1 MAETLTSLL
10 RTCVRQMTHL
20 TTTIQLTD
28 GHRSRGGC
36 MSPSDY
42 LQRVLNLFYSEYCAS
57 N

>member
-10 RTCVRQMTHL
+10 RICVRQMAQL
-20 TTTIQLTD
+20 PPVMQLTD

-36 MSPSDY
+36 MSPSNH
-42 LQRVLNLFYSEYCAS
+42 LQRMLKLWYSEYCAL